1 MDFYDYG
8 FAMIYLELKVAILKG
23 RTLFKANLPLSLADL
38 LLDPDNVRRYKKYVN
53 GLVVSRRLK
62 NDV

>member
-1 MDFYDYG
+1 
-8 FAMIYLELKVAILKG
+8 MIYLELKVAILKG